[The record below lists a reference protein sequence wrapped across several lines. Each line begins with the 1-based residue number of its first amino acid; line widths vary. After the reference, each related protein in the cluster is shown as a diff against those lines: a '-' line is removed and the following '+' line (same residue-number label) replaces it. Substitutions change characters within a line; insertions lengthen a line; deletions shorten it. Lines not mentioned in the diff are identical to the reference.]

1 MPDLVFSGLKI
12 NLREETS
19 MNMAK
24 VKALGGV
31 RGLVASAALA
41 SFLATPA
48 VAGEARIGVLNALTG
63 PIPDL
68 AAVILEAEQAAAAF
82 INANGGMWDGDTLVL
97 ASGDSGCDAKAG
109 VDAATKIV
117 NVEQASIIVGPL
129 CSGATIGATQ
139 AVTIPAGVVAISP
152 SATSPAITGLDDKDA
167 VFRVCPSDAYQGV
180 TIAKLAR
187 SLGYSKLA
195 ATYANDDYNAG
206 LHDVFVKA
214 FTDAGGTITG
224 DQMHEANKASYRS
237 ELATLAAGDPEGLA
251 LFAYYNGS
259 GITIM
264 RQSLENGF
272 FSKFIGGDGM
282 IAQEVVDEI
291 GADNLG
297 DAVFTKGTAD
307 ESSSHFKT
315 FAGLFAKPSDPYT
328 AQAWDAVMIAALALE
343 SAGSSTRDLISH
355 VRAVANAPG
364 EEIGPADWAK
374 AKKLLA
380 AGKDINYQGIA
391 GAHEF
396 DENGDVAG
404 IYGMSVVKD
413 GKWVETLID

>member
-1 MPDLVFSGLKI
+1 M
-12 NLREETS
+12 S
-19 MNMAK
+19 MRQMMK
-24 VKALGGV
+24 KTVSTM
-31 RGLVASAALA
+31 RRTMVAAALVSIAA
-41 SFLATPA
+41 SP
-48 VAGEARIGVLNALTG
+48 VYAGEVKIGVLNALTG

-68 AAVILEAEQAAAAF
+68 SAVILEAELAAAAY
-82 INANGGMWDGDTLVL
+82 INANGGMWGGDTLVL

-109 VDAATKIV
+109 VDAANKIV

-139 AVTIPAGVVAISP
+139 AVTIPAGVVNISP
-152 SATSPAITGLDDKDA
+152 SATSPAITGLDDNDL

-187 SLGYSKLA
+187 SMGYSKLA
-195 ATYANDDYNAG
+195 TTYANDDYNAG
-206 LHDVFVKA
+206 LHDVFVQA
-214 FTDAGGTITG
+214 FKDLGGTITG

-237 ELATLAAGDPEGLA
+237 ELATLSSGGPEALA

-264 RQSLENGF
+264 RQSLENSF

-282 IAQEVVDEI
+282 IAQEVIDEI

-307 ESSSHFKT
+307 QSSSHFKT
-315 FAGLFAKPSDPYT
+315 FAGLFDRPSDPYT

-343 SAGSSTRDLISH
+343 SAGSATRDLIAH
-355 VRAVANAPG
+355 VRSVANAPG
-364 EEIGPADWAK
+364 VEVGPGDWAK
-374 AKKLLA
+374 AKALLA

-391 GAHEF
+391 GENEF
-396 DENGDVAG
+396 DANGDVAG
-404 IYGMSVVKD
+404 IYGKSVVKD
-413 GKWVETLID
+413 GKWAETLID

>member
-1 MPDLVFSGLKI
+1 MRQMMRKTASTMRRTV
-12 NLREETS
+12 
-19 MNMAK
+19 
-24 VKALGGV
+24 
-31 RGLVASAALA
+31 VAAALVSIAA
-41 SFLATPA
+41 SP
-48 VAGEARIGVLNALTG
+48 VYAGEVKIGVLNALTG

-68 AAVILEAEQAAAAF
+68 SAVILEAELAAAAY
-82 INANGGMWDGDTLVL
+82 INANGGMWGGDTLVL

-139 AVTIPAGVVAISP
+139 AVTIPAGVVNISP
-152 SATSPAITGLDDKDA
+152 SATSPAITGLDDNDL

-187 SLGYSKLA
+187 SMGYSKLA

-214 FTDAGGTITG
+214 FKDLGGTITG
-224 DQMHEANKASYRS
+224 DQMHEANKASYRA
-237 ELATLAAGDPEGLA
+237 ELATLSSGGPEALA
-251 LFAYYNGS
+251 IFAYYNGS
-259 GITIM
+259 GITM
-264 RQSLENGF
+264 LRQSLENGF

-282 IAQEVVDEI
+282 IAQEVIDEI

-315 FAGLFAKPSDPYT
+315 FAGLFDRPSDPYT

-343 SAGSSTRDLISH
+343 SAGGATRDLIGH
-355 VRAVANAPG
+355 VRSVANAPG
-364 EEIGPADWAK
+364 VEVGPGDWAK
-374 AKKLLA
+374 AKALLA
-380 AGKDINYQGIA
+380 AGKEINYQGIA
-391 GAHEF
+391 GANEF
-396 DENGDVAG
+396 DANGDVAG
-404 IYGMSVVKD
+404 IYGKSVVKD
-413 GKWVETLID
+413 GKWSETLID

>member
-1 MPDLVFSGLKI
+1 MRQMMRKTASTMRRTV
-12 NLREETS
+12 
-19 MNMAK
+19 
-24 VKALGGV
+24 
-31 RGLVASAALA
+31 VAAALVSIAA
-41 SFLATPA
+41 SP
-48 VAGEARIGVLNALTG
+48 VYAGEVKIGVLNALTG

-68 AAVILEAEQAAAAF
+68 SAVILEAELAAAAH
-82 INANGGMWDGDTLVL
+82 INANGGMWGGDTLVL

-139 AVTIPAGVVAISP
+139 AVTIPAGVVNISP
-152 SATSPAITGLDDKDA
+152 SATSPAITGLDDNDL

-187 SLGYSKLA
+187 SMGYSRLA

-214 FTDAGGTITG
+214 FEELGGIITK

-237 ELATLAAGDPEGLA
+237 ELANLSWSLAKGKPEALA

-272 FSKFIGGDGM
+272 FNKFIGGDGM
-282 IAQEVVDEI
+282 IAQEVIDEI

-307 ESSSHFKT
+307 TTSSHFKT
-315 FAGLFAKPSDPYT
+315 FAGLFDRPSDPYT
-328 AQAWDAVMIAALALE
+328 AQAWDSVMIAALALE
-343 SAGSSTRDLISH
+343 SAGSATRDLIAH
-355 VRAVANAPG
+355 VRSVANAPG
-364 EEIGPADWAK
+364 VEVGPADWAK
-374 AKKLLA
+374 AKALLA
-380 AGKDINYQGIA
+380 AGEEINYQGIA
-391 GAHEF
+391 GANEF
-396 DENGDVAG
+396 DANGDVAG
-404 IYGMSVVKD
+404 IYGKSVVKD
-413 GKWVETLID
+413 GKWAETLID

>member
-1 MPDLVFSGLKI
+1 M
-12 NLREETS
+12 
-19 MNMAK
+19 
-24 VKALGGV
+24 
-31 RGLVASAALA
+31 VAAALVSIAA
-41 SFLATPA
+41 SP
-48 VAGEARIGVLNALTG
+48 VYAGEVKIGVLNALTG

-68 AAVILEAEQAAAAF
+68 AAVILEAEQAAAAH
-82 INANGGMWDGDTLVL
+82 INANGGMWGGDTLVL

-109 VDAATKIV
+109 VDAANKIV
-117 NVEQASIIVGPL
+117 NVEQASIIVGPI
-129 CSGATIGATQ
+129 CSGATMGATQ
-139 AVTIPAGVVAISP
+139 AVTIPAGVVNISP
-152 SATSPAITGLDDKDA
+152 SATSPAITGLDDNDL

-187 SLGYSKLA
+187 SMGYSKLA

-214 FTDAGGTITG
+214 FKELGGTITG
-224 DQMHEANKASYRS
+224 DQMHEANKASYRA
-237 ELATLAAGDPEGLA
+237 ELATLSSGGPEALA

-259 GITIM
+259 GITMM

-282 IAQEVVDEI
+282 IAQEVIDEI

-307 ESSSHFKT
+307 SNSSHFKT
-315 FAGLFAKPSDPYT
+315 FAGLFDRPSDPYT

-343 SAGSSTRDLISH
+343 SAGGATRDLIAH
-355 VRAVANAPG
+355 VRSVANAPG
-364 EEIGPADWAK
+364 VEVGPGDWAK
-374 AKKLLA
+374 AKALLA

-396 DENGDVAG
+396 DVNGDVAG
-404 IYGMSVVKD
+404 IYGKSVVKD
-413 GKWVETLID
+413 GKWAETLID

>member
-1 MPDLVFSGLKI
+1 MRQMMRKTASTMRRTV
-12 NLREETS
+12 
-19 MNMAK
+19 
-24 VKALGGV
+24 
-31 RGLVASAALA
+31 VAAALVSIAA
-41 SFLATPA
+41 SP
-48 VAGEARIGVLNALTG
+48 VYAGEVKIGVLNALTG

-68 AAVILEAEQAAAAF
+68 SAVILEAELAAAAH
-82 INANGGMWDGDTLVL
+82 INANGGMWGGDTLVL

-139 AVTIPAGVVAISP
+139 AVTIPAGVVNISP
-152 SATSPAITGLDDKDA
+152 SATSPAITGLDDNDL

-187 SLGYSKLA
+187 SMGYSILA

-214 FTDAGGTITG
+214 FKELGGTITG
-224 DQMHEANKASYRS
+224 DQMHEANKASYRA
-237 ELATLAAGDPEGLA
+237 ELATLASGGPEALA
-251 LFAYYNGS
+251 IFAYYNGS
-259 GITIM
+259 GITM
-264 RQSLENGF
+264 LRQSLENGF

-282 IAQEVVDEI
+282 IAQEVIDEI

-315 FAGLFAKPSDPYT
+315 FAGLFDRPSDPYT

-343 SAGSSTRDLISH
+343 SAGSATRDLIGH
-355 VRAVANAPG
+355 VRSVANAPG
-364 EEIGPADWAK
+364 VEVGPGDWAK
-374 AKKLLA
+374 AKALLA
-380 AGKDINYQGIA
+380 AGKEINYQGIA
-391 GAHEF
+391 GANEF
-396 DENGDVAG
+396 DANGDVAG
-404 IYGMSVVKD
+404 IYGKSVVKD
-413 GKWVETLID
+413 GKWSETLID

>member
-1 MPDLVFSGLKI
+1 M
-12 NLREETS
+12 S
-19 MNMAK
+19 MRQMMRKTASTMCRT
-24 VKALGGV
+24 V
-31 RGLVASAALA
+31 VAAALVSIAA
-41 SFLATPA
+41 SP
-48 VAGEARIGVLNALTG
+48 VYAGDVKIGVLNALTG

-68 AAVILEAEQAAAAF
+68 SAVILEAELAAAAH
-82 INANGGMWDGDTLVL
+82 INANGGMWGGDTLVL

-139 AVTIPAGVVAISP
+139 AVTIPAGVVNISP
-152 SATSPAITGLDDKDA
+152 SATSPAITGLDDNDL

-187 SLGYSKLA
+187 SMGYSKLA

-214 FTDAGGTITG
+214 FKELGGTITG
-224 DQMHEANKASYRS
+224 DQMHEANKASYRA
-237 ELATLAAGDPEGLA
+237 ELATLSSGGPEALA
-251 LFAYYNGS
+251 IFAYYNGS
-259 GITIM
+259 GITM
-264 RQSLENGF
+264 LRQSLENGF

-282 IAQEVVDEI
+282 IAQEVIDEI

-315 FAGLFAKPSDPYT
+315 FAGLFDRPSDPYT

-343 SAGSSTRDLISH
+343 SAGGATRDLIGH
-355 VRAVANAPG
+355 VRSVANAPG
-364 EEIGPADWAK
+364 VEVGPGDWAK
-374 AKKLLA
+374 AKALLA
-380 AGKDINYQGIA
+380 AGKEINYQGIA
-391 GAHEF
+391 GANEF
-396 DENGDVAG
+396 DANGDVAG
-404 IYGMSVVKD
+404 IYGKSVVKD
-413 GKWVETLID
+413 GKWSETLID

>member
-1 MPDLVFSGLKI
+1 MRQMMTKTVSTM
-12 NLREETS
+12 RRT
-19 MNMAK
+19 M
-24 VKALGGV
+24 VV
-31 RGLVASAALA
+31 AALVSIAA
-41 SFLATPA
+41 SP
-48 VAGEARIGVLNALTG
+48 VYAGEVKIGVLNALTG

-68 AAVILEAEQAAAAF
+68 GAVILEAEQAAAAH
-82 INANGGMWDGDTLVL
+82 INANGGMWGGDTLVL

-117 NVEQASIIVGPL
+117 NVEQASIIVGPI
-129 CSGATIGATQ
+129 CSGATMGATQ
-139 AVTIPAGVVAISP
+139 AVTIPAGVVNISP
-152 SATSPAITGLDDKDA
+152 SATSPAITGLDDNDL

-187 SLGYSKLA
+187 SMGYSKLA
-195 ATYANDDYNAG
+195 TTYANDDYNAG
-206 LHDVFVKA
+206 LHDVFVQA
-214 FTDAGGTITG
+214 FKDLGGTITG
-224 DQMHEANKASYRS
+224 DQMHEANKASYRA
-237 ELATLAAGDPEGLA
+237 ELATLSSGGPEALA

-259 GITIM
+259 GITMM

-282 IAQEVVDEI
+282 IAQEVIDEI
-291 GADNLG
+291 GADNLA

-315 FAGLFAKPSDPYT
+315 FAGLFDRPSDPYT

-343 SAGSSTRDLISH
+343 SAGGATRDLIAH
-355 VRAVANAPG
+355 VRSVANAPG
-364 EEIGPADWAK
+364 VEVGPGDWAK
-374 AKKLLA
+374 AKALLA

-396 DENGDVAG
+396 DANGDVAG
-404 IYGMSVVKD
+404 IYGKSVVKD
-413 GKWVETLID
+413 GKWAETLID

>member
-1 MPDLVFSGLKI
+1 MRQMMTKTVSTM
-12 NLREETS
+12 RRT
-19 MNMAK
+19 M
-24 VKALGGV
+24 VV
-31 RGLVASAALA
+31 AALVSIAA
-41 SFLATPA
+41 SP
-48 VAGEARIGVLNALTG
+48 VYAGEVKIGVLNALTG

-68 AAVILEAEQAAAAF
+68 SAVILESELAAAAY
-82 INANGGMWDGDTLVL
+82 INANGGMWGGDTLVL

-139 AVTIPAGVVAISP
+139 AVTIPAGVVNISP
-152 SATSPAITGLDDKDA
+152 SATSPAITGLDDNDL

-187 SLGYSKLA
+187 SMGYSKLA

-214 FTDAGGTITG
+214 FKELGGTITG
-224 DQMHEANKASYRS
+224 DQMHEANKASYRA
-237 ELATLAAGDPEGLA
+237 ELATLSSGGPEALA
-251 LFAYYNGS
+251 IFAYYNGS
-259 GITIM
+259 GITM
-264 RQSLENGF
+264 LRQSLENGF

-282 IAQEVVDEI
+282 IAQEVIDEI

-315 FAGLFAKPSDPYT
+315 FAGLFDRPSDPYT

-343 SAGSSTRDLISH
+343 SAGGATRDLIGH
-355 VRAVANAPG
+355 VRSVANAPG
-364 EEIGPADWAK
+364 VEVGPGDWAK
-374 AKKLLA
+374 AKALLA
-380 AGKDINYQGIA
+380 AGKEINYQGIA
-391 GAHEF
+391 GANEF
-396 DENGDVAG
+396 DANGDVAG
-404 IYGMSVVKD
+404 IYGKSVVKD
-413 GKWVETLID
+413 GKWSETLID

>member
-1 MPDLVFSGLKI
+1 M
-12 NLREETS
+12 S
-19 MNMAK
+19 MRQMMRKTASTMRRT
-24 VKALGGV
+24 V
-31 RGLVASAALA
+31 VAAALVSIAA
-41 SFLATPA
+41 SP
-48 VAGEARIGVLNALTG
+48 VYAGDVKIGVLNALTG

-68 AAVILEAEQAAAAF
+68 SAVILEAELAAAAH
-82 INANGGMWDGDTLVL
+82 INANGGMWGGDTLVL

-139 AVTIPAGVVAISP
+139 AVTIPAGVVNISP
-152 SATSPAITGLDDKDA
+152 SATSPAITGLDDNDL

-187 SLGYSKLA
+187 SMGYSKLA

-214 FTDAGGTITG
+214 FKELGGTITG
-224 DQMHEANKASYRS
+224 DQMHEANKASYRA
-237 ELATLAAGDPEGLA
+237 ELATLSSGGPEALA
-251 LFAYYNGS
+251 IFAYYNGS
-259 GITIM
+259 GITM
-264 RQSLENGF
+264 LRQSLENGF

-282 IAQEVVDEI
+282 IAQEVIDEI

-315 FAGLFAKPSDPYT
+315 FAGLFDRPSDPYT

-343 SAGSSTRDLISH
+343 SAGGATRDLIGH
-355 VRAVANAPG
+355 VRSVANAPG
-364 EEIGPADWAK
+364 VEVGPGDWAK
-374 AKKLLA
+374 AKALLA
-380 AGKDINYQGIA
+380 AGKEINYQGIA
-391 GAHEF
+391 GANEF
-396 DENGDVAG
+396 DANGDVAG
-404 IYGMSVVKD
+404 IYGKSVVKD
-413 GKWVETLID
+413 GKWSETLID

>member
-1 MPDLVFSGLKI
+1 MRQMMTKTVSTM
-12 NLREETS
+12 RRT
-19 MNMAK
+19 
-24 VKALGGV
+24 V
-31 RGLVASAALA
+31 VAAALVSIAA
-41 SFLATPA
+41 SP
-48 VAGEARIGVLNALTG
+48 VYAGEVKIGVLNALTG

-68 AAVILEAEQAAAAF
+68 SAVILESELAAAAY
-82 INANGGMWDGDTLVL
+82 INANGGMWGGDTLVL

-139 AVTIPAGVVAISP
+139 AVTIPAGVVNISP
-152 SATSPAITGLDDKDA
+152 SATSPAITGLDDNDL

-187 SLGYSKLA
+187 SMGYSKLA

-214 FTDAGGTITG
+214 FKELGGTITG
-224 DQMHEANKASYRS
+224 DQMHEANKASYRA
-237 ELATLAAGDPEGLA
+237 ELATLSSGGPEALA
-251 LFAYYNGS
+251 IFAYYNGS
-259 GITIM
+259 GITM
-264 RQSLENGF
+264 LRQSLENGF

-282 IAQEVVDEI
+282 IAQEVIDEI
-291 GADNLG
+291 GADNLR

-315 FAGLFAKPSDPYT
+315 FAGLFDRPSDPYT

-343 SAGSSTRDLISH
+343 SAGSATRDLIGH
-355 VRAVANAPG
+355 VRSVANAPG
-364 EEIGPADWAK
+364 VEVGPGDWAK
-374 AKKLLA
+374 AKALLA
-380 AGKDINYQGIA
+380 AGKEINYQGIA
-391 GAHEF
+391 GANEF
-396 DENGDVAG
+396 DANGDVAG
-404 IYGMSVVKD
+404 IYGKSVVKD
-413 GKWVETLID
+413 GVWSETLID

>member
-1 MPDLVFSGLKI
+1 MRQMMTKTVGAMKRSL
-12 NLREETS
+12 
-19 MNMAK
+19 A
-24 VKALGGV
+24 A
-31 RGLVASAALA
+31 AALVSVAA
-41 SFLATPA
+41 SP
-48 VAGEARIGVLNALTG
+48 VYAGEVKIGVLNALTG

-68 AAVILEAEQAAAAF
+68 SAVILESELAAAAH
-82 INANGGMWDGDTLVL
+82 INANGGMWGGDTLVL

-139 AVTIPAGVVAISP
+139 AVTIPAGVVNISP
-152 SATSPAITGLDDKDA
+152 SATSPAITGLDDNDL

-187 SLGYSKLA
+187 SMGYSKLA

-214 FTDAGGTITG
+214 FKELGGTITG
-224 DQMHEANKASYRS
+224 DQMHEANKASYRA
-237 ELATLAAGDPEGLA
+237 ELATLSSGGPEALA
-251 LFAYYNGS
+251 IFAYYNGS
-259 GITIM
+259 GITM
-264 RQSLENGF
+264 LRQSLENGF

-282 IAQEVVDEI
+282 IAQEVIDEI

-315 FAGLFAKPSDPYT
+315 FAGLFDRPSDPYT

-343 SAGSSTRDLISH
+343 SAGGATRDLIGH
-355 VRAVANAPG
+355 VRSVANAPG
-364 EEIGPADWAK
+364 VEVGPGDWAK
-374 AKKLLA
+374 AKALLA
-380 AGKDINYQGIA
+380 AGKEINYQGIA
-391 GAHEF
+391 GANEF
-396 DENGDVAG
+396 DANGDVAG
-404 IYGMSVVKD
+404 IYGKSVVKD
-413 GKWVETLID
+413 GKWSETLID

>member
-1 MPDLVFSGLKI
+1 MRQMMTKTVSTM
-12 NLREETS
+12 RRT
-19 MNMAK
+19 
-24 VKALGGV
+24 V
-31 RGLVASAALA
+31 VAAALVSIAA
-41 SFLATPA
+41 SP
-48 VAGEARIGVLNALTG
+48 VYAGEVKIGVLNALTG

-68 AAVILEAEQAAAAF
+68 SAVILESELAAAAY
-82 INANGGMWDGDTLVL
+82 INANGGMWGGDTLVL

-139 AVTIPAGVVAISP
+139 AVTIPAGVVNISP
-152 SATSPAITGLDDKDA
+152 SATSPAITGLDDNDL

-187 SLGYSKLA
+187 SMGYSKLA

-214 FTDAGGTITG
+214 FKELGGTITS
-224 DQMHEANKASYRS
+224 DQMHEANKASYRA
-237 ELATLAAGDPEGLA
+237 ELATLSSGGPEALA
-251 LFAYYNGS
+251 IFAYYNGS
-259 GITIM
+259 GITM
-264 RQSLENGF
+264 LRQSLENGF
-272 FSKFIGGDGM
+272 FSKFIGGDGR
-282 IAQEVVDEI
+282 IAQEVIDEI

-315 FAGLFAKPSDPYT
+315 FAGLFDRPSDPYT

-343 SAGSSTRDLISH
+343 SAGGATRDLIGH
-355 VRAVANAPG
+355 VRSVANAPG
-364 EEIGPADWAK
+364 VEVGPGDWAK
-374 AKKLLA
+374 AKALFA
-380 AGKDINYQGIA
+380 AGKEINYQGIA
-391 GAHEF
+391 GANEF
-396 DENGDVAG
+396 DANGDVAG

-413 GKWVETLID
+413 GKWSETLID

>member
-1 MPDLVFSGLKI
+1 MTKTVSTM
-12 NLREETS
+12 RRT
-19 MNMAK
+19 
-24 VKALGGV
+24 V
-31 RGLVASAALA
+31 VAAALVSIAA
-41 SFLATPA
+41 SP
-48 VAGEARIGVLNALTG
+48 VYAGEVKIGVLNALTG

-68 AAVILEAEQAAAAF
+68 SAVILESELAAAAY
-82 INANGGMWDGDTLVL
+82 INANGGMWGGDTLVL

-139 AVTIPAGVVAISP
+139 AVTIPAGVVNISP
-152 SATSPAITGLDDKDA
+152 SATSPAITGLDDNDL

-187 SLGYSKLA
+187 SMGYSKLA

-214 FTDAGGTITG
+214 FKELGGTITG
-224 DQMHEANKASYRS
+224 DQMHEANKASYRA
-237 ELATLAAGDPEGLA
+237 ELATLSSGGPEALA
-251 LFAYYNGS
+251 IFAYYNGS
-259 GITIM
+259 GITM
-264 RQSLENGF
+264 LRQSLENGF

-282 IAQEVVDEI
+282 IAQEVIDEI

-315 FAGLFAKPSDPYT
+315 FAGLFDRPSDPYT

-343 SAGSSTRDLISH
+343 SAGSATRDLIGH
-355 VRAVANAPG
+355 VRSVANAPG
-364 EEIGPADWAK
+364 VEVGPGDWAK
-374 AKKLLA
+374 AKALLA
-380 AGKDINYQGIA
+380 AGKEINYQGIA
-391 GAHEF
+391 GANEF
-396 DENGDVAG
+396 DANGDVAG
-404 IYGMSVVKD
+404 IYGKSVVKD
-413 GKWVETLID
+413 GVWSETLID

>member
-1 MPDLVFSGLKI
+1 MRQMMTKTVGAMKRSLAAAALVS
-12 NLREETS
+12 
-19 MNMAK
+19 
-24 VKALGGV
+24 V
-31 RGLVASAALA
+31 VAS
-41 SFLATPA
+41 PA
-48 VAGEARIGVLNALTG
+48 YAGDVKIGAMNALTG

-68 AAVILEAEQAAAAF
+68 AAVILEAEQAAVAH
-82 INANGGMWDGDTLVL
+82 INANGGMWGGDTLVL

-139 AVTIPAGVVAISP
+139 AVTIPAGVVNISP
-152 SATSPAITGLDDKDA
+152 SATSPAITGLDDNDL

-187 SLGYSKLA
+187 SMGYSKLA

-214 FTDAGGTITG
+214 FKELGGTITG
-224 DQMHEANKASYRS
+224 DQMHEANKASYRA
-237 ELATLAAGDPEGLA
+237 ELATLSSGGPEALA
-251 LFAYYNGS
+251 IFAYYNGS
-259 GITIM
+259 GITM
-264 RQSLENGF
+264 LRRSLENGF

-282 IAQEVVDEI
+282 IAQEVIDEI

-315 FAGLFAKPSDPYT
+315 FAGLFDRPSDPYT

-343 SAGSSTRDLISH
+343 SAGSATRDLIDH
-355 VRAVANAPG
+355 VRSVANAPG
-364 EEIGPADWAK
+364 VEVGPGDWAK
-374 AKKLLA
+374 AKALLA
-380 AGKDINYQGIA
+380 AGKEINYQGIA
-391 GAHEF
+391 GANEF
-396 DENGDVAG
+396 DANGDVAG
-404 IYGMSVVKD
+404 IYGKSVVKD
-413 GKWVETLID
+413 GKWSETLID

>member
-1 MPDLVFSGLKI
+1 MSMRQMMTKTVRAMRHKI
-12 NLREETS
+12 
-19 MNMAK
+19 
-24 VKALGGV
+24 
-31 RGLVASAALA
+31 VAAALVSVAA
-41 SFLATPA
+41 SP
-48 VAGEARIGVLNALTG
+48 VYAGEVKIGVLNALTG

-68 AAVILEAEQAAAAF
+68 SAVILEAEQAAAAH
-82 INANGGMWDGDTLVL
+82 INANGGMWGGDTLVL

-139 AVTIPAGVVAISP
+139 AVTIPAGVVNISP
-152 SATSPAITGLDDKDA
+152 SATSPAITGLDDNDS

-187 SLGYSKLA
+187 SMGYSKLA

-214 FTDAGGTITG
+214 FKELGGTITS

-237 ELATLAAGDPEGLA
+237 ELATLSNGAPEALA

-282 IAQEVVDEI
+282 IAQEVIDEI

-297 DAVFTKGTAD
+297 GSVFTKGTAD

-315 FAGLFAKPSDPYT
+315 FAGLFDRPSDPYT

-343 SAGSSTRDLISH
+343 SAGSATRDLSAH

-364 EEIGPADWAK
+364 VEVGPGDWAK
-374 AKKLLA
+374 AKALLA

-396 DENGDVAG
+396 DGNGDVAG
-404 IYGMSVVKD
+404 IYGKSVVKD
-413 GKWVETLID
+413 GKWAETLID

>member
-1 MPDLVFSGLKI
+1 MRQMMTKTVSTM
-12 NLREETS
+12 RRT
-19 MNMAK
+19 M
-24 VKALGGV
+24 VV
-31 RGLVASAALA
+31 AALVSIAA
-41 SFLATPA
+41 SP
-48 VAGEARIGVLNALTG
+48 VYAGEVKIGVLNALTG

-68 AAVILEAEQAAAAF
+68 AAVILEAEQAAAAH
-82 INANGGMWDGDTLVL
+82 INANGGMWGGDTLVL

-109 VDAATKIV
+109 VHVANKIV
-117 NVEQASIIVGPL
+117 NVEQASIIVGPI
-129 CSGATIGATQ
+129 CSGATMGATQ
-139 AVTIPAGVVAISP
+139 AVTIPAGVVNISP
-152 SATSPAITGLDDKDA
+152 SATSPAITGLDDNDL

-187 SLGYSKLA
+187 SMGYSKLA

-214 FTDAGGTITG
+214 FKELGGTITG
-224 DQMHEANKASYRS
+224 DQMHEANKASYRA
-237 ELATLAAGDPEGLA
+237 ELATLSSGGPEALA

-259 GITIM
+259 GITMM

-282 IAQEVVDEI
+282 IAQEVIDEI

-307 ESSSHFKT
+307 SNSSHFKT
-315 FAGLFAKPSDPYT
+315 FAGLFDRPSDPYT

-343 SAGSSTRDLISH
+343 SAGSATRDLIAH
-355 VRAVANAPG
+355 VRSVANAPG
-364 EEIGPADWAK
+364 VEVGPGDWAK
-374 AKKLLA
+374 AKALLA

-396 DENGDVAG
+396 DANGDVAG
-404 IYGMSVVKD
+404 IYGKSVVKD
-413 GKWVETLID
+413 GKWAETLID

>member
-1 MPDLVFSGLKI
+1 MRQMMTKTVSTM
-12 NLREETS
+12 RRT
-19 MNMAK
+19 M
-24 VKALGGV
+24 
-31 RGLVASAALA
+31 VAAALVSIAA
-41 SFLATPA
+41 SP
-48 VAGEARIGVLNALTG
+48 VYAGEVKIGVLNALTG

-68 AAVILEAEQAAAAF
+68 AAVILEAEQAAAAH
-82 INANGGMWDGDTLVL
+82 INANGGMWGGDTLVL

-109 VDAATKIV
+109 VDAANKIV
-117 NVEQASIIVGPL
+117 NVEQASIIVGPI
-129 CSGATIGATQ
+129 CSGATMGATQ
-139 AVTIPAGVVAISP
+139 AVTIPAGVVNISP
-152 SATSPAITGLDDKDA
+152 SATSPAITGLDDNDL

-187 SLGYSKLA
+187 SMGYSKLA

-214 FTDAGGTITG
+214 FKELGGTITG
-224 DQMHEANKASYRS
+224 DQMHEANKASYRA
-237 ELATLAAGDPEGLA
+237 ELATLSSGGPEALA

-259 GITIM
+259 GITMM

-282 IAQEVVDEI
+282 IAQEVIDEI

-307 ESSSHFKT
+307 SNSSHFKT
-315 FAGLFAKPSDPYT
+315 FAGLFDRPSDPYT

-343 SAGSSTRDLISH
+343 SAGGATRDLIAH
-355 VRAVANAPG
+355 VRSVANAPG
-364 EEIGPADWAK
+364 VEVGPGDWAK
-374 AKKLLA
+374 AKALLA

-396 DENGDVAG
+396 DANGDVAG
-404 IYGMSVVKD
+404 IYGKSVVKD
-413 GKWVETLID
+413 GKWAETLID

>member
-1 MPDLVFSGLKI
+1 MRQMMRKTASTMRRTV
-12 NLREETS
+12 
-19 MNMAK
+19 
-24 VKALGGV
+24 
-31 RGLVASAALA
+31 VAAALVSIAA
-41 SFLATPA
+41 SP
-48 VAGEARIGVLNALTG
+48 VYAGEVKIGVLNALTG

-68 AAVILEAEQAAAAF
+68 SAVILESELAAAAY
-82 INANGGMWDGDTLVL
+82 INANGGMWGGDTLVL

-139 AVTIPAGVVAISP
+139 AVTIPAGVVNISP
-152 SATSPAITGLDDKDA
+152 SATSPAITGLDDNDL

-187 SLGYSKLA
+187 SMGYSKLA

-214 FTDAGGTITG
+214 FKELGGTITG
-224 DQMHEANKASYRS
+224 DQMHEANKASYRA
-237 ELATLAAGDPEGLA
+237 ELATLSSGGPEALA
-251 LFAYYNGS
+251 IFAYYNGS
-259 GITIM
+259 GITM
-264 RQSLENGF
+264 LRQSLENGF

-282 IAQEVVDEI
+282 IAQEVIDEI

-315 FAGLFAKPSDPYT
+315 FAGLFDRPSDPYT

-343 SAGSSTRDLISH
+343 SAGGATRDLIGH
-355 VRAVANAPG
+355 VRSVANAPG
-364 EEIGPADWAK
+364 VEVGPGDWAK
-374 AKKLLA
+374 AKALLA
-380 AGKDINYQGIA
+380 AGKEINYQGIA
-391 GAHEF
+391 GANEF
-396 DENGDVAG
+396 DANGDVAG
-404 IYGMSVVKD
+404 IYGKSVVKD
-413 GKWVETLID
+413 GVWSETLID

>member
-1 MPDLVFSGLKI
+1 MRQMMTKTVGAMKRSLA
-12 NLREETS
+12 T
-19 MNMAK
+19 
-24 VKALGGV
+24 
-31 RGLVASAALA
+31 AALVSIAA
-41 SFLATPA
+41 SP
-48 VAGEARIGVLNALTG
+48 VYAGEVKIGVLNALTG

-68 AAVILEAEQAAAAF
+68 SAVILEAELAAAAH
-82 INANGGMWDGDTLVL
+82 INANGGMWGGDTLVL

-139 AVTIPAGVVAISP
+139 AVTIPAGVVNISP
-152 SATSPAITGLDDKDA
+152 SATSPAITGLDDNDL

-187 SLGYSKLA
+187 SMGYSKLA

-214 FTDAGGTITG
+214 FKELGGTITG
-224 DQMHEANKASYRS
+224 DQMHEANKASYRA
-237 ELATLAAGDPEGLA
+237 ELATLSSGGPEALA
-251 LFAYYNGS
+251 IFAYYNGS
-259 GITIM
+259 GITM
-264 RQSLENGF
+264 LRQSLENGF

-282 IAQEVVDEI
+282 IAQEVIDEI

-315 FAGLFAKPSDPYT
+315 FASLFDRPSDPYT

-343 SAGSSTRDLISH
+343 SAGSATRDLIAH
-355 VRAVANAPG
+355 VRSVGNAPG
-364 EEIGPADWAK
+364 VEVGPGDWAK
-374 AKKLLA
+374 AKALLA
-380 AGKDINYQGIA
+380 AGKEINYQGIA
-391 GAHEF
+391 GANEF
-396 DENGDVAG
+396 DANGDVAG
-404 IYGMSVVKD
+404 IYGKSVVKD
-413 GKWVETLID
+413 GKWSETLID

>member
-1 MPDLVFSGLKI
+1 MRQMMTKTVSTM
-12 NLREETS
+12 RRT
-19 MNMAK
+19 
-24 VKALGGV
+24 V
-31 RGLVASAALA
+31 VAAALVSIAA
-41 SFLATPA
+41 SP
-48 VAGEARIGVLNALTG
+48 VYAGEVKIGVLNALTG

-68 AAVILEAEQAAAAF
+68 SAVILESELAAAAY
-82 INANGGMWDGDTLVL
+82 INANGGMWGGDTLVL

-139 AVTIPAGVVAISP
+139 AVTIPAGVVNISP
-152 SATSPAITGLDDKDA
+152 SATSPAITGLDDNDL

-187 SLGYSKLA
+187 SMGYSRLA

-214 FTDAGGTITG
+214 FEELGGTITK

-237 ELATLAAGDPEGLA
+237 ELAGLSWSLEKGKPEALA

-272 FSKFIGGDGM
+272 FNKFIGGDGM
-282 IAQEVVDEI
+282 IAQEVIDEI

-297 DAVFTKGTAD
+297 GAVFTKGTAD
-307 ESSSHFKT
+307 TTSSHFKT
-315 FAGLFAKPSDPYT
+315 FAGLFDRPSDPYT

-343 SAGSSTRDLISH
+343 SAGSATRDLIAH
-355 VRAVANAPG
+355 VRSVANAPG
-364 EEIGPADWAK
+364 VEVGPADWAK
-374 AKKLLA
+374 AKALLA
-380 AGKDINYQGIA
+380 AGEEINYQGIA
-391 GAHEF
+391 GANEF
-396 DENGDVAG
+396 DVNGDVAG
-404 IYGMSVVKD
+404 IYGKSVVKD
-413 GKWVETLID
+413 GKWAETLID

>member
-1 MPDLVFSGLKI
+1 M
-12 NLREETS
+12 S
-19 MNMAK
+19 MRQMMTK
-24 VKALGGV
+24 TVSTMRRTV
-31 RGLVASAALA
+31 VAAALVSIAA
-41 SFLATPA
+41 SP
-48 VAGEARIGVLNALTG
+48 VYAGEVKIGVLNALTG

-68 AAVILEAEQAAAAF
+68 SAVILESELAAAAY
-82 INANGGMWDGDTLVL
+82 INANGGMWGGDTLVL

-139 AVTIPAGVVAISP
+139 AVTIPAGVVNISP
-152 SATSPAITGLDDKDA
+152 SATSPAITGLDDNDL

-187 SLGYSKLA
+187 SMGYSKLA

-214 FTDAGGTITG
+214 FKELGGTITS
-224 DQMHEANKASYRS
+224 DQMHEANKASYRA
-237 ELATLAAGDPEGLA
+237 ELATLSSGGPEALA
-251 LFAYYNGS
+251 IFAYYNGS
-259 GITIM
+259 GITM
-264 RQSLENGF
+264 LRQSLENGF

-282 IAQEVVDEI
+282 IAQEVIDEI

-315 FAGLFAKPSDPYT
+315 FAGLFDRPSDPYT

-343 SAGSSTRDLISH
+343 SAGSATRDLIGH
-355 VRAVANAPG
+355 VRSVANAPG
-364 EEIGPADWAK
+364 VEVGPGDWAK
-374 AKKLLA
+374 AKALLA
-380 AGKDINYQGIA
+380 AGKEINYQGIA
-391 GAHEF
+391 GANEF
-396 DENGDVAG
+396 DVNGDVAG
-404 IYGMSVVKD
+404 IYGKSVVKD
-413 GKWVETLID
+413 GVWSETLID

>member
-1 MPDLVFSGLKI
+1 MRQMMTKTVSTM
-12 NLREETS
+12 RRT
-19 MNMAK
+19 M
-24 VKALGGV
+24 VV
-31 RGLVASAALA
+31 AALVSIAA
-41 SFLATPA
+41 SP
-48 VAGEARIGVLNALTG
+48 VYAGEVKIGVLNALTG

-68 AAVILEAEQAAAAF
+68 AAVILEAEQAAAAH
-82 INANGGMWDGDTLVL
+82 INANGGMWGGDTLVL

-109 VDAATKIV
+109 VDAANKIV
-117 NVEQASIIVGPL
+117 NVEQVSIIVGPI

-139 AVTIPAGVVAISP
+139 AVTIPAGVVNISP
-152 SATSPAITGLDDKDA
+152 SATSPAITGLDDNDL

-187 SLGYSKLA
+187 SMGYSKLA

-214 FTDAGGTITG
+214 FKELGGTITG
-224 DQMHEANKASYRS
+224 DQMHEANKASYRA
-237 ELATLAAGDPEGLA
+237 ELATLSSGGPEALA

-259 GITIM
+259 GITMM

-282 IAQEVVDEI
+282 IAQEVIDEI

-307 ESSSHFKT
+307 SNSSHFKT
-315 FAGLFAKPSDPYT
+315 FAGLFDRPSDPYT

-343 SAGSSTRDLISH
+343 SAGGATRDLIAH
-355 VRAVANAPG
+355 VRSVANAPG
-364 EEIGPADWAK
+364 VEVGPGDWAK
-374 AKKLLA
+374 AKALLA

-396 DENGDVAG
+396 DANGDVAG
-404 IYGMSVVKD
+404 IYGKSVVKD
-413 GKWVETLID
+413 GKWAETLID

>member
-1 MPDLVFSGLKI
+1 MRQMMTKTVSTM
-12 NLREETS
+12 RRT
-19 MNMAK
+19 M
-24 VKALGGV
+24 VV
-31 RGLVASAALA
+31 AALVSIAA
-41 SFLATPA
+41 SP
-48 VAGEARIGVLNALTG
+48 VYAGEVKIGVLNALTG

-68 AAVILEAEQAAAAF
+68 AAVILEAEQAAVAH
-82 INANGGMWDGDTLVL
+82 INANGGMWGGDTLVL

-109 VDAATKIV
+109 VDAANKIV
-117 NVEQASIIVGPL
+117 NVEQASIIVGPI
-129 CSGATIGATQ
+129 CSGATMGATQ
-139 AVTIPAGVVAISP
+139 AVTIPAGVVNISP
-152 SATSPAITGLDDKDA
+152 SATSPAITGLDDNDL

-187 SLGYSKLA
+187 SMGYSKLA

-214 FTDAGGTITG
+214 FKELGGTITG
-224 DQMHEANKASYRS
+224 DQMHEANKASYRA
-237 ELATLAAGDPEGLA
+237 ELATLSSGGPEALA

-259 GITIM
+259 GITMM

-282 IAQEVVDEI
+282 IAQEVIDEI

-307 ESSSHFKT
+307 SGSSHFKT
-315 FAGLFAKPSDPYT
+315 FAGLFDRPSDPYT

-343 SAGSSTRDLISH
+343 SAGGATRDLIAH
-355 VRAVANAPG
+355 VRSVANAPG
-364 EEIGPADWAK
+364 VEVGPGDWAK
-374 AKKLLA
+374 AKALLA

-396 DENGDVAG
+396 DANGDVAG
-404 IYGMSVVKD
+404 IYGKSVVKD
-413 GKWVETLID
+413 GKWAETLID

>member
-1 MPDLVFSGLKI
+1 MRQMMRKTASTMRRTV
-12 NLREETS
+12 
-19 MNMAK
+19 
-24 VKALGGV
+24 
-31 RGLVASAALA
+31 VAAALVSIAA
-41 SFLATPA
+41 SP
-48 VAGEARIGVLNALTG
+48 VYAGEVKIGVLNALTG

-68 AAVILEAEQAAAAF
+68 SAVILEAELAAAAH
-82 INANGGMWDGDTLVL
+82 INANGGMWGGDTLVL

-139 AVTIPAGVVAISP
+139 AVTIPAGVVNISP
-152 SATSPAITGLDDKDA
+152 SATSPAITGLDDNDL

-187 SLGYSKLA
+187 SMGYSKLA

-214 FTDAGGTITG
+214 FKELGGTITG
-224 DQMHEANKASYRS
+224 DQMHEANKASYRA
-237 ELATLAAGDPEGLA
+237 ELATLSSGGPEALA
-251 LFAYYNGS
+251 IFAYYNGS
-259 GITIM
+259 GITM
-264 RQSLENGF
+264 LRQSLENGF

-282 IAQEVVDEI
+282 IAQEVIDEI

-315 FAGLFAKPSDPYT
+315 FAGLFDRPSDPYT

-343 SAGSSTRDLISH
+343 SAGSATRDLIAH
-355 VRAVANAPG
+355 VRSVGNAPG
-364 EEIGPADWAK
+364 VEVGPGDWAK
-374 AKKLLA
+374 AKALLA
-380 AGKDINYQGIA
+380 AGKEINYQGIA
-391 GAHEF
+391 GANEF
-396 DENGDVAG
+396 DANGDVAG
-404 IYGMSVVKD
+404 IYGKSVVKD
-413 GKWVETLID
+413 GRWSETLID

>member
-1 MPDLVFSGLKI
+1 MSMRQMMTKTVSTIRRTVVAAVLVSIG
-12 NLREETS
+12 
-19 MNMAK
+19 
-24 VKALGGV
+24 
-31 RGLVASAALA
+31 AS
-41 SFLATPA
+41 P
-48 VAGEARIGVLNALTG
+48 VYAGEVKIGVLNALTG

-68 AAVILEAEQAAAAF
+68 SAVILEAELAAAAY
-82 INANGGMWDGDTLVL
+82 INANGGMWGGDTLVL

-139 AVTIPAGVVAISP
+139 AVTIPAGVVNISP
-152 SATSPAITGLDDKDA
+152 SATSPAITGLDDNDL

-187 SLGYSKLA
+187 SMGYSKLA

-214 FTDAGGTITG
+214 FKELGGTITG
-224 DQMHEANKASYRS
+224 DQMHEANKASYRA
-237 ELATLAAGDPEGLA
+237 ELATLSSGGPEALA
-251 LFAYYNGS
+251 IFAYYNGS
-259 GITIM
+259 GITM
-264 RQSLENGF
+264 LRQSLENGF

-282 IAQEVVDEI
+282 IAQEVIDEI

-315 FAGLFAKPSDPYT
+315 FAGLFDRPSDPYT

-343 SAGSSTRDLISH
+343 SAGSATRDLIGH
-355 VRAVANAPG
+355 VRSVANAPG
-364 EEIGPADWAK
+364 VEVGPGDWAK
-374 AKKLLA
+374 AKALLA
-380 AGKDINYQGIA
+380 AGKEINYQGIA
-391 GAHEF
+391 GANEF
-396 DENGDVAG
+396 DANGDVAG
-404 IYGMSVVKD
+404 IYGKSVVKD
-413 GKWVETLID
+413 GKWSETLID

>member
-1 MPDLVFSGLKI
+1 M
-12 NLREETS
+12 S
-19 MNMAK
+19 MRQMMTK
-24 VKALGGV
+24 TVSTMRRTV
-31 RGLVASAALA
+31 VAAALVSIAA
-41 SFLATPA
+41 SP
-48 VAGEARIGVLNALTG
+48 VYAGEVKIGVLNALTG

-68 AAVILEAEQAAAAF
+68 SAVILESELAAAAY
-82 INANGGMWDGDTLVL
+82 INANGGMWGGDTLVL

-139 AVTIPAGVVAISP
+139 AVTIPAGVVNISP
-152 SATSPAITGLDDKDA
+152 SATSPAITGLDDNDL

-187 SLGYSKLA
+187 SMGYSKLA

-214 FTDAGGTITG
+214 FKELGGTITS
-224 DQMHEANKASYRS
+224 DQMHEANKASYRA
-237 ELATLAAGDPEGLA
+237 ELATLSSGGPEALA
-251 LFAYYNGS
+251 IFAYYNGS
-259 GITIM
+259 GITM
-264 RQSLENGF
+264 LRQSLENGF

-282 IAQEVVDEI
+282 IAQEVIDEI

-307 ESSSHFKT
+307 ESSSLFIT
-315 FAGLFAKPSDPYT
+315 FAGLFDRPSDPYT

-343 SAGSSTRDLISH
+343 SAGSATRDLIGH
-355 VRAVANAPG
+355 VRSVANAPG
-364 EEIGPADWAK
+364 VEVGPGDWAK
-374 AKKLLA
+374 AKALLA
-380 AGKDINYQGIA
+380 AGKEINYQGIA
-391 GAHEF
+391 GANEF
-396 DENGDVAG
+396 DANGDVAG
-404 IYGMSVVKD
+404 IYGKSVVKD
-413 GKWVETLID
+413 GKWSETLID

>member
-1 MPDLVFSGLKI
+1 MRQMMTKTVGAMKRSLA
-12 NLREETS
+12 T
-19 MNMAK
+19 
-24 VKALGGV
+24 
-31 RGLVASAALA
+31 AALVSIAA
-41 SFLATPA
+41 SP
-48 VAGEARIGVLNALTG
+48 VYAGEVKIGVLNALTG

-68 AAVILEAEQAAAAF
+68 SAVILEAELAAAAH
-82 INANGGMWDGDTLVL
+82 INANGGMWGGDTLVL

-139 AVTIPAGVVAISP
+139 AVTIPAGVVNISP
-152 SATSPAITGLDDKDA
+152 SATSPAITGLDDNDL

-187 SLGYSKLA
+187 SMGYSKLA

-214 FTDAGGTITG
+214 FKELGGTITG
-224 DQMHEANKASYRS
+224 DQMHEANKASYRA
-237 ELATLAAGDPEGLA
+237 ELATLSSGGPEALA
-251 LFAYYNGS
+251 IFAYYNGS
-259 GITIM
+259 GITM
-264 RQSLENGF
+264 LRQSLENGF

-282 IAQEVVDEI
+282 IAQEVIDEI

-315 FAGLFAKPSDPYT
+315 FAGLFDRPSDPYT

-343 SAGSSTRDLISH
+343 SAGSATRDLIGH
-355 VRAVANAPG
+355 VRSVANAPG
-364 EEIGPADWAK
+364 VEVGPGDWAK
-374 AKKLLA
+374 AKALLA
-380 AGKDINYQGIA
+380 AGKEINYQGIA
-391 GAHEF
+391 GANEF
-396 DENGDVAG
+396 DANGDVAG
-404 IYGMSVVKD
+404 IYGKSVVKD
-413 GKWVETLID
+413 GVWSETLID